1 MLCGLDEGDMTTK
14 AKPDKDKRGVLVCIS
29 GKSQNE
35 LVKLRRDNTL
45 FGREKAD
52 IIVSDPEVSAT
63 HCQIQCIDDSYHIF
77 DMNSSNGT
85 YVNGQRIVKAKL
97 KEGDIV
103 EIGKTIFRFGLED
116 EKNVRHIPTL
126 FTSAKKQD
134 RSTSLVDTLIE
145 RELKQAQKV
154 HLEITVQ
161 YGNATR
167 DTIQLHQR
175 VAYIGRASSFGHFD
189 QDTEISRKHLMI
201 KLNDTGEVFIEDQGS
216 TNGSFLNG
224 QKITGLHRVQ
234 PTDEVRV
241 GRCILRIVAR
251 V

>member
-1 MLCGLDEGDMTTK
+1 MTK

-29 GKSQNE
+29 GQSQNE
-35 LVKLRRDNTL
+35 LVKLRRDNTI

-52 IIVSDPEVSAT
+52 IIVSDAEVSST
-63 HCQIQCIDDSYHIF
+63 HCQVQCIEDTYHIF

-85 YVNGQRIVKAKL
+85 FVNGQRIVKAKL

-103 EIGKTIFRFGLED
+103 EIGKTAFRFGLED

-126 FTSAKKQD
+126 YSSTKKTVDNKTS
-134 RSTSLVDTLIE
+134 SLVDTLIE
-145 RELKQAQKV
+145 KELKQATKV
-154 HLEITVQ
+154 YLEIVVQ
-161 YGNATR
+161 YGNAQR
-167 DTIQLHQR
+167 ENIQLNQK

-224 QKITGLHRVQ
+224 QKISGMHRVQ

-241 GRCILRIVAR
+241 GRCTLRIVAKS
-251 V
+251 

>member
-1 MLCGLDEGDMTTK
+1 MTTK

-29 GKSQNE
+29 GKSQND

-52 IIVSDPEVSAT
+52 IIVSDAEVSAT

-85 YVNGQRIVKAKL
+85 FVNGQRIVKAKL

-103 EIGKTIFRFGLED
+103 EIGKTVFRFGLED

-126 FTSAKKQD
+126 FTSTKSQD
-134 RSTSLVDTLIE
+134 RSTSMVDTLIE

-161 YGNATR
+161 YGNSTR
-167 DTIQLHQR
+167 DTIQLHQKI
-175 VAYIGRASSFGHFD
+175 AYIGRASSFGHFD

-224 QKITGLHRVQ
+224 QKISGLHRVQ

-251 V
+251 I

>member
-1 MLCGLDEGDMTTK
+1 MTTK

-63 HCQIQCIDDSYHIF
+63 HCQIQCIDDTYHIF

-103 EIGKTIFRFGLED
+103 EIGKTVFRFGLED

-167 DTIQLHQR
+167 DTIQLHQK

-251 V
+251 T

>member
-1 MLCGLDEGDMTTK
+1 MTTK

-35 LVKLRRDNTL
+35 LVKLRRDNTI

-63 HCQIQCIDDSYHIF
+63 HCQVQCIDDSYHIF

-97 KEGDIV
+97 KEGDMI
-103 EIGKTIFRFGLED
+103 EIGKTAFRFGLED

-126 FTSAKKQD
+126 FTSNKKQE
-134 RSTSLVDTLIE
+134 RSNSLVDTLIE
-145 RELKQAQKV
+145 KELRQATKV

-161 YGNATR
+161 YGNGSR
-167 DTIQLHQR
+167 ETINLQQK

-189 QDTEISRKHLMI
+189 QDSEISRKHMMI

-216 TNGSFLNG
+216 TNGSYLNG
-224 QKITGLHRVQ
+224 QRISGMHRVQ

-241 GRCILRIVAR
+241 GRCILRIIAKS
-251 V
+251 

>member
-1 MLCGLDEGDMTTK
+1 MTNK

-35 LVKLRRDNTL
+35 LVKLRRDNTI

-52 IIVSDPEVSAT
+52 IIVSDLEVSAT
-63 HCQIQCIDDSYHIF
+63 HCQIQCIEDTYHIF

-85 YVNGQRIVKAKL
+85 FVNGQRIVKARL
-97 KEGDIV
+97 KEGDV
-103 EIGKTIFRFGLED
+103 LEIGKTVFRFGLED

-126 FTSAKKQD
+126 YSSTKKSD
-134 RSTSLVDTLIE
+134 KTTSLVDTLIE
-145 RELKQAQKV
+145 RELKLANKV
-154 HLEITVQ
+154 FLEIVVT
-161 YGNATR
+161 YGNNHR
-167 DTIQLHQR
+167 ETIELHQK
-175 VAYIGRASSFGHFD
+175 VAYIGRASSFGSFD

-216 TNGSFLNG
+216 TNGAFLNG
-224 QKITGLHRVQ
+224 QKITGMHRVQ

-241 GRCILRIVAR
+241 GRCVLKITAKT
-251 V
+251 

>member
-1 MLCGLDEGDMTTK
+1 MTQK

-52 IIVSDPEVSAT
+52 IIVSDAEVSST
-63 HCQIQCIDDSYHIF
+63 HCQIQCIEDSYHIF

-85 YVNGQRIVKAKL
+85 FVNGQRIVKAKL

-103 EIGKTIFRFGLED
+103 EIGKTVFRFALED

-126 FTSAKKQD
+126 FTSTRKQD
-134 RSTSLVDTLIE
+134 RNNSLVDTLIE
-145 RELKQAQKV
+145 KELKHANKV

-161 YGNATR
+161 YGNSSRETL
-167 DTIQLHQR
+167 QLHQKI
-175 VAYIGRASSFGHFD
+175 AYIGRASSFGHFD
-189 QDTEISRKHLMI
+189 QDTEISRKHLLI
-201 KLNDTGEVFIEDQGS
+201 KLNDTGEVFVEDQGS

-224 QKITGLHRVQ
+224 QKMSGMHRVQ

-241 GRCILRIVAR
+241 GRCILRIIAKN
-251 V
+251 